1 MFRKFGLIG
10 AENLVLVDCLLGI
23 LSFVVIAAGGIL
35 IGLVFALIVSLATR

>member
-10 AENLVLVDCLLGI
+10 VENLNLMDFLLGI

-35 IGLVFALIVSLATR
+35 IGLVFALIVSIATR